1 MGTVRRTVLSGSLA
15 EQVYRQ
21 LRADIIIG
29 RYRAGAKLVELDL
42 AEKTG
47 TSQGTVREALQRLER
62 EGLVERQAHRATY
75 VTDVDTE
82 AIHEL
87 FIIRATIEGI
97 AIRRAMR
104 FMTAQDIAHLEALWL
119 KMRQAGAESDI
130 SVLVEHD
137 MEFHRCICRLSRSSV
152 LLSTWQP
159 LYAQIQ
165 RFIVQTHPRY
175 FHDLNALADTHITI
189 LDAIRSGNAD
199 EAARVLQ
206 EHVLLIW
213 GWMGEHA
220 PESRR
225 ADAAAPPIEH

>member
-1 MGTVRRTVLSGSLA
+1 MVVILTGTVRHSARSGSLA
-15 EQVYRQ
+15 EQVYRK

-42 AEKTG
+42 AQKTG

-62 EGLVERQAHRATY
+62 EGLVDRQAHRATY
-75 VTDVDTE
+75 VTEVDAE
-82 AIHEL
+82 AVHEL
-87 FIIRATIEGI
+87 FIIRSTIEGI

-104 FMTAQDIAHLEALWL
+104 FTTAEDVAHLESLWL
-119 KMRQAGAESDI
+119 KMRDAGTHNDI

-175 FHDLNALADTHITI
+175 FLDLNSLADTHIAVI
-189 LDAIRSGNAD
+189 DAIKGGDAN

-206 EHVLLIW
+206 DHVLLIW
-213 GWMGEHA
+213 TWIDENA
-220 PESRR
+220 PES
-225 ADAAAPPIEH
+225 IKHE

>member
-1 MGTVRRTVLSGSLA
+1 MAGTVRRSVLSGSLA

-21 LRADIIIG
+21 LRADIIVG

-42 AEKTG
+42 AQKTG

-62 EGLVERQAHRATY
+62 EGLVDRHAHRATY

-82 AIHEL
+82 AVHEL

-97 AIRRAMR
+97 AVRRALR
-104 FMTAQDIAHLEALWL
+104 FMTAQDIEHLEALWL
-119 KMRQAGAESDI
+119 EMRQAGTHNDI
-130 SVLVEHD
+130 AILVEHD

-175 FHDLNALADTHITI
+175 FLDLNSLADTHISI
-189 LDAIRSGNAD
+189 LDSIKAGD
-199 EAARVLQ
+199 PEEAARVLQ
-206 EHVLLIW
+206 DHVLLIW
-213 GWMGEHA
+213 KWIDKNA
-220 PESRR
+220 PIS
-225 ADAAAPPIEH
+225 AKGG